1 MGGYWSSK
9 KKEKEEESLE
19 VTKKTSQW
27 QVVRGNR
34 TVAIGDLPS
43 DVQSMFVLR
52 KTRSPP
58 FTVYSVI
65 LVLLQA

>member
-9 KKEKEEESLE
+9 KKDGDKGSSE
-19 VTKKTSQW
+19 VPKKTAQW

-34 TVAIGDLPS
+34 TVRVCDLPA

-52 KTRSPP
+52 K
-58 FTVYSVI
+58 
-65 LVLLQA
+65 AG